1 MLLFF
6 SLFFFSLVLIIF
18 QFYAGG
24 NNSLSLS
31 LIFVG
36 DCGGWLAQDEETG
49 VWYQHKGRD
58 FKVPLVDCL
67 LDSGGG
73 NVIGAKGGF
82 SMWPGYKIN
91 H

>member
-1 MLLFF
+1 
-6 SLFFFSLVLIIF
+6 
-18 QFYAGG
+18 
-24 NNSLSLS
+24 
-31 LIFVG
+31 
-36 DCGGWLAQDEETG
+36 
-49 VWYQHKGRD
+49 
-58 FKVPLVDCL
+58 VPLVDCL

>member
-1 MLLFF
+1 ML
-6 SLFFFSLVLIIF
+6 VVIT
-18 QFYAGG
+18 
-24 NNSLSLS
+24 LSLS